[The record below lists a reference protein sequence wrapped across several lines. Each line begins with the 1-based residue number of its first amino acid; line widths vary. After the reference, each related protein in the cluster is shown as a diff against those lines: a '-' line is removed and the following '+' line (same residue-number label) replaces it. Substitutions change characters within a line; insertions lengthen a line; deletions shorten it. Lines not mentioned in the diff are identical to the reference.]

1 MPKKSPSNLES
12 QLEWYYVSTQT
23 LVRILIGILVLA
35 GVIAGGIFF
44 FLKRDETAVRAKQAI
59 AEADD
64 ALVRARKQ
72 KDAALL
78 GKEIASAEEM
88 LGEARKDLAAGSNEK
103 AARTAVEVKS
113 RALKII
119 AGASMKSNANV
130 VDTAGDVKIQ
140 KANRNTWESLKPN
153 TGVGEGDFI
162 KTGPNGTAEVLW
174 NDGTMYR
181 IRPETLFE
189 VHGASGI
196 SGADVKLVVGTTDVN
211 TGDKSKASVSTDAA
225 LANIGTNASVGM
237 DTDSQRT
244 NVSSFAGSTT
254 LTDKAGRTAVLGP
267 RERAAASKEG
277 GIGPKSTLPESPSL
291 TVPEDN
297 LEIDFKK
304 RDPLRL
310 RWSKVTDATTYE
322 VEIARSRFFV
332 KDSIL
337 DIGASERSKPQVL
350 IDISQIQPGAY
361 FWHVRSLRKGNPPAL
376 SDWSASRRFKVESVE
391 LSQAR
396 LATLPPDLVITQRP
410 NVVGS
415 SVVLVGRTAPGAT
428 VTVNGE
434 IADVGGDGMF
444 RKVISMGGDGLQTIV
459 IKARTAGGETVK
471 KESVLISSN

>member
-23 LVRILIGILVLA
+23 LVRIVIGVVLVGGA
-35 GVIAGGIFF
+35 VAGGIFF

-59 AEADD
+59 TEAEDTLA
-64 ALVRARKQ
+64 RARQQ

-78 GKEIASAEEM
+78 GREISSAEEM
-88 LGEARKDLAAGSNEK
+88 LAEARRDLAAGSNEK
-103 AARTAVEVKS
+103 ATRTAVEVKS

-119 AGASMKSNANV
+119 AGAGMKSNANV

-140 KANRNTWESLKPN
+140 KANRNTWESLRPN

-189 VHGASGI
+189 VHGSGGP
-196 SGADVKLVVGTTDVN
+196 SGSNVKLVVGTTEVN

-225 LANIGTNASVGM
+225 LANIGANASVGM

-244 NVSSFAGSTT
+244 SVSSFAGSTT

-267 RERAAASKEG
+267 RERAAASREG
-277 GIGPKSTLPESPSL
+277 GIGPKSTLPESPTL
-291 TVPEDN
+291 TQPEDN

-310 RWSKVTDATTYE
+310 RWSSIKDATAYE

-337 DIGASERSKPQVL
+337 DIGASERSKAEVL
-350 IDISQIQPGAY
+350 INISQIQPGSY
-361 FWHVRSLRKGNPPAL
+361 FWHVRSLRRGNPLAL
-376 SDWSASRRFKVESVE
+376 SDWSASRRFKVASGE

-396 LATLPPDLVITQRP
+396 LDTLPPDLVITQRP

-415 SVVLVGRTAPGAT
+415 SVVLIGRTAPGAT

-434 IADVGGDGMF
+434 IADVGGDGTF
-444 RKVISMGGDGLQTIV
+444 RKVVSMSGDGLQTIV
-459 IKARTAGGETVK
+459 IKARTAGGETLK

>member
-12 QLEWYYVSTQT
+12 QLEWYYVSTRT
-23 LVRILIGILVLA
+23 LVRTLIGILVLA
-35 GVIAGGIFF
+35 GAIAGGVFF
-44 FLKRDETAVRAKQAI
+44 FLKRDETAVRAKKAI

-64 ALVRARKQ
+64 ALVRARQQ

-119 AGASMKSNANV
+119 AGASVKSNANV

-189 VHGASGI
+189 VHGGSL
-196 SGADVKLVVGTTDVN
+196 SGANVKLVVGMTDVN
-211 TGDKSKASVSTDAA
+211 TGDNSKASVSTDNA

-277 GIGPKSTLPESPSL
+277 GIGPKSTLPESPTL
-291 TVPEDN
+291 TVPEHN

-304 RDPLRL
+304 RVPLRL
-310 RWSKVTDATTYE
+310 RWSSIKDATTYE
-322 VEIARSRFFV
+322 VEISRSSFFV

-337 DIGASERSKPQVL
+337 DIGASERSKAEVL
-350 IDISQIQPGAY
+350 INISQIQPGSY
-361 FWHVRSLRKGNPPAL
+361 FWHVRSLRKGIPPAL
-376 SDWSASRRFKVESVE
+376 SDWSASRRFKIASGE

-396 LATLPPDLVITQRP
+396 LDTLPPDLVITQRP

-415 SVVLVGRTAPGAT
+415 SVVLVGRTAPGAS

-434 IADVGGDGMF
+434 IADVGGDGTF

>member
-1 MPKKSPSNLES
+1 MPKKTPSNLES
-12 QLEWYYVSTQT
+12 QLEWYYVSNQT

-35 GVIAGGIFF
+35 GAIAGGIFF

-64 ALVRARKQ
+64 ALVRARQQ

-119 AGASMKSNANV
+119 AGASVKSNANV
-130 VDTAGDVKIQ
+130 VDTAGSVQIQ

-189 VHGASGI
+189 VHGAGGL
-196 SGADVKLVVGTTDVN
+196 SGANVKLVVGTTDVN

-237 DTDSQRT
+237 DTDSRRT

-277 GIGPKSTLPESPSL
+277 GIGPKSTLPESPTL
-291 TVPEDN
+291 VVPEDN

-322 VEIARSRFFV
+322 VEIARSRFF
-332 KDSIL
+332 
-337 DIGASERSKPQVL
+337 
-350 IDISQIQPGAY
+350 
-361 FWHVRSLRKGNPPAL
+361 
-376 SDWSASRRFKVESVE
+376 
-391 LSQAR
+391 
-396 LATLPPDLVITQRP
+396 
-410 NVVGS
+410 
-415 SVVLVGRTAPGAT
+415 
-428 VTVNGE
+428 
-434 IADVGGDGMF
+434 
-444 RKVISMGGDGLQTIV
+444 
-459 IKARTAGGETVK
+459 
-471 KESVLISSN
+471 

>member
-12 QLEWYYVSTQT
+12 QLEWYYVSTRT
-23 LVRILIGILVLA
+23 LVRTLIGILVLA
-35 GVIAGGIFF
+35 GAIAGGVFF
-44 FLKRDETAVRAKQAI
+44 FLKRDETAVRAKKAI
-59 AEADD
+59 AEADE
-64 ALVRARKQ
+64 ALVRARQQ

-119 AGASMKSNANV
+119 AGASVKSNANV

-189 VHGASGI
+189 VHGAAGS
-196 SGADVKLVVGTTDVN
+196 SGANVKLVVGTTDVN

-225 LANIGTNASVGM
+225 MANIGTNASVGM
-237 DTDSQRT
+237 DTDSQHT

-254 LTDKAGRTAVLGP
+254 LTDKAGRSAVLGP
-267 RERAAASKEG
+267 HERAAASKEG
-277 GIGPKSTLPESPSL
+277 GIGPKSTLPESPVL

-304 RDPLRL
+304 REPLRL
-310 RWSKVTDATTYE
+310 RWSSIKDATTYE

-337 DIGASERSKPQVL
+337 DIGASERTKAEVL

-361 FWHVRSLRKGNPPAL
+361 FWHVRSQRKGNPPAL
-376 SDWSASRRFKVESVE
+376 SDWSASRRFKVSSGE

-396 LATLPPDLVITQRP
+396 LDTLPPDLVITQRP

-428 VTVNGE
+428 VTINGE
-434 IADVGGDGMF
+434 IADVGGDGTF

>member
-1 MPKKSPSNLES
+1 
-12 QLEWYYVSTQT
+12 
-23 LVRILIGILVLA
+23 
-35 GVIAGGIFF
+35 
-44 FLKRDETAVRAKQAI
+44 
-59 AEADD
+59 
-64 ALVRARKQ
+64 
-72 KDAALL
+72 
-78 GKEIASAEEM
+78 
-88 LGEARKDLAAGSNEK
+88 
-103 AARTAVEVKS
+103 
-113 RALKII
+113 
-119 AGASMKSNANV
+119 
-130 VDTAGDVKIQ
+130 
-140 KANRNTWESLKPN
+140 
-153 TGVGEGDFI
+153 
-162 KTGPNGTAEVLW
+162 
-174 NDGTMYR
+174 MYR

-189 VHGASGI
+189 VHGAGGL
-196 SGADVKLVVGTTDVN
+196 SGANVKLVVGTTDVN

-277 GIGPKSTLPESPSL
+277 GIGPKSTLPEPPTL
-291 TVPEDN
+291 AVPEDN

-310 RWSKVTDATTYE
+310 RWSSVKDATTYE

-337 DIGASERSKPQVL
+337 DIGASERSKAEVL
-350 IDISQIQPGAY
+350 IDISQIQPGSY

-376 SDWSASRRFKVESVE
+376 SDWSASRRFKVASGE

-396 LATLPPDLVITQRP
+396 LDALPPDLVITQRP

-415 SVVLVGRTAPGAT
+415 SVVLVGRTAPGAS

-434 IADVGGDGMF
+434 IADVGADGTF